1 MRGHSGD
8 DKLRYF
14 NFELADWL
22 RLSVFCFSYFLLGH
36 LSTSAFLQPLA
47 MNRHPYFFCIADLY
61 RDQVQPASSSFLFV
75 CCCQGAPMAA
85 KLRCLVS
92 KNKRRYQEDGFD
104 LDLSYICPNIIA
116 MGFPAEKL
124 EGVYRNHIDDVV
136 RKSMLTWLLLTW
148 SNVFLHPGEKGQRMT
163 VSTFYSILFLL
174 NAHRISTSV
183 FMEKKHSNHYKIYN
197 LCKCRCYNAA
207 RFGNR
212 VARYPFRDHHPPCL
226 ELMKPFCEDV
236 DQWLNA
242 GPNNVVAIHCKAG
255 KGRTG
260 VMICAYLLY
269 ISRFQTADEALHF
282 YGQQRTIDMNGVTIP
297 SQRRYVDYFGQLV
310 RDQFHYSTV
319 RMALRCIEILNSPI
333 MDKGGGFN
341 PCFVVH
347 CDKREIA
354 KCFPTEPSPRMSN
367 RIVIMLPAHCII
379 SGDVHVV
386 CFNKPNR
393 LQKKERLFH
402 FWFNTFFLST
412 SESAISWRDYC
423 STLGYSFGEENVDD
437 IDSPLHELKLN
448 IGELDAVKC
457 KAQKLLT
464 ENFQVVVSMQ
474 RCADLD
480 SEFSTNSSCP
490 SMPTLVTQKDSLS
503 SVSDESDM
511 SSTSAEQDEE
521 WNLENNKNIQAN
533 KSDEK
538 ISSHQL
544 AVGRHGDDTIASGRE
559 HPAAREDSTSS
570 SCSSTSKSLEPC
582 QAPQAPL
589 LVKGDGNGS
598 GTVSAATNDAAHAVV
613 SSRQFGGV
621 LVDEPDTSSTYLNV
635 LVAR

>member
-1 MRGHSGD
+1 MRGHAGVD
-8 DKLRYF
+8 ELRYF

-22 RLSVFCFSYFLLGH
+22 WQSLNNWSLTSWCVRRCAQSNHCNSILLIHANCCF
-36 LSTSAFLQPLA
+36 A
-47 MNRHPYFFCIADLY
+47 RIADLC
-61 RDQVQPASSSFLFV
+61 RDQVQCASSPFLFV

-104 LDLSYICPNIIA
+104 LDLNICPNIIA

-136 RKSMLTWLLLTW
+136 R
-148 SNVFLHPGEKGQRMT
+148 
-163 VSTFYSILFLL
+163 
-174 NAHRISTSV
+174 
-183 FMEKKHSNHYKIYN
+183 
-197 LCKCRCYNAA
+197 CKCRCYNAA

-255 KGRTG
+255 KG
-260 VMICAYLLY
+260 
-269 ISRFQTADEALHF
+269 
-282 YGQQRTIDMNGVTIP
+282 VTIP

-310 RDQFHYSTV
+310 RDRFHYSKV
-319 RMALRCIEILNSPI
+319 RMALRCIEVLNSPT

-341 PCFVVH
+341 PCFVVY

-354 KCFPTEPSPRMSN
+354 KCFPTETPPRMSN
-367 RIVIMLPAHCII
+367 RIVIMLPAHCVV

-423 STLGYSFGEENVDD
+423 SALGYSFGEENVDD
-437 IDSPLHELKLN
+437 VDSPLHELKLN
-448 IGELDAVKC
+448 IAELDAVKC

-474 RCADLD
+474 RCAELG
-480 SEFSTNSSCP
+480 SGFSTNNL
-490 SMPTLVTQKDSLS
+490 PTIVTQKDSLS

-521 WNLENNKNIQAN
+521 WNLENKNIQA
-533 KSDEK
+533 KSDDK
-538 ISSHQL
+538 ILHQP
-544 AVGRHGDDTIASGRE
+544 ACGDDSITVAGRE
-559 HPAAREDSTSS
+559 HAAAREDSTSS

-582 QAPQAPL
+582 QAPETPS
-589 LVKGDGNGS
+589 LVKGDAGTGS
-598 GTVSAATNDAAHAVV
+598 ETVNAESDAAHAVSS
-613 SSRQFGGV
+613 SSRQFGV
-621 LVDEPDTSSTYLNV
+621 LVDEPETSSTYLNV

>member
-1 MRGHSGD
+1 
-8 DKLRYF
+8 
-14 NFELADWL
+14 
-22 RLSVFCFSYFLLGH
+22 
-36 LSTSAFLQPLA
+36 
-47 MNRHPYFFCIADLY
+47 
-61 RDQVQPASSSFLFV
+61 
-75 CCCQGAPMAA
+75 MAA

-124 EGVYRNHIDDVV
+124 EGVYRNHIDDV
-136 RKSMLTWLLLTW
+136 
-148 SNVFLHPGEKGQRMT
+148 
-163 VSTFYSILFLL
+163 LL
-174 NAHRISTSV
+174 NRFHSITKKHANLAIAYVEQCVSASGW

-269 ISRFQTADEALHF
+269 ISRFQTADEALYF

-310 RDQFHYSTV
+310 RDRFHYSKV
-319 RMALRCIEILNSPI
+319 RMALRCIEVLNSPT

-341 PCFVVH
+341 PCFVVY

-354 KCFPTEPSPRMSN
+354 KCFPTETPPRMSN
-367 RIVIMLPAHCII
+367 RIVIMLPAHCVV

-423 STLGYSFGEENVDD
+423 SALGYSFGEENVDD
-437 IDSPLHELKLN
+437 VDSPLHELKLN
-448 IGELDAVKC
+448 IAELDAVKC

-474 RCADLD
+474 RCAELG
-480 SEFSTNSSCP
+480 SGFSTNNL
-490 SMPTLVTQKDSLS
+490 PTIVTQKDSLS

-521 WNLENNKNIQAN
+521 WNLENKNIQA
-533 KSDEK
+533 KSDDK
-538 ISSHQL
+538 ILHQP
-544 AVGRHGDDTIASGRE
+544 ACGDDSITVAGRE
-559 HPAAREDSTSS
+559 HAAAREDSTSS

-582 QAPQAPL
+582 QAPETPS
-589 LVKGDGNGS
+589 LVKGDAGTGS
-598 GTVSAATNDAAHAVV
+598 ETVNAESDAAHAVSS
-613 SSRQFGGV
+613 SSRQFGV
-621 LVDEPDTSSTYLNV
+621 LVDEPETSSTYLNV